1 MLLLS
6 WWHSFVDLIEW
17 GLVSIADITGNGGL
31 AIIVFT
37 ILIKTV
43 LLPLTVKSV
52 RSTVNMQALQPKIKE
67 LQKKHG
73 KDRQRLSQ
81 ETMKLYS
88 EYNINPAAGCLP
100 LLAQMPIFFG
110 LFFAIRRSAQAAE
123 GHFADSFLWIGSLAE
138 PDQVSLLFI
147 PLAPLAILAGIAQFV
162 QMRMMRPRNQ
172 GKVTD
177 PQQAMM
183 QMMMN
188 FMPLMVVVFGWG
200 FPSGVVLYWVT
211 QSVYSVIQQ
220 WFITGWGAIGDW
232 FPWLPELP
240 DNRRLGYK
248 KPQPENVVVSGE
260 PAQLGGVMGWMQRQA
275 TQMEEKKAEREAS
288 RPGGKRA
295 TTGAKSTVKDD
306 PIPDEV
312 DENESDYAEDDF
324 EPELEE
330 GVIILR
336 ASGGKVK
343 RSGGPLVRDP
353 LSDVSSADAD
363 TPSDEP
369 NGRKEKPVPRRE
381 RGGKRSRAS
390 S

>member
-1 MLLLS
+1 MLLMS
-6 WWHSFVDLIEW
+6 WWNSFVDLIEW
-17 GLVSIADITGNGGL
+17 GLVSIADYTGNGAV
-31 AIIVFT
+31 AIIIFT
-37 ILIKTV
+37 ILIKTI

-52 RSTVNMQALQPKIKE
+52 RSTANMQALQPKIKE
-67 LQKKHG
+67 LQKKYG

-100 LLAQMPIFFG
+100 LLLQMPIFFG

-138 PDQVSLLFI
+138 ADNFTLLFI
-147 PLAPLAILAGIAQFV
+147 PLAPLAILAGVAQFI

-188 FMPLMVVVFGWG
+188 FMPLMVVVFGWT
-200 FPSGVVLYWVT
+200 FPAGVVLYWVT

-220 WFITGWGAIGDW
+220 WFITGWGAVGDW

-240 DNRRLGYK
+240 DHRRLGYK
-248 KPQPENVVVSGE
+248 KPQEPNVVVSGE
-260 PAQLGGVMGWMQRQA
+260 PAQLGGVMGWMQRKA
-275 TQMEEKKAEREAS
+275 GEMEEKKAERDGARGGTQAAAS
-288 RPGGKRA
+288 I
-295 TTGAKSTVKDD
+295 VDKDPQD
-306 PIPDEV
+306 TYEYDE
-312 DENESDYAEDDF
+312 DESF
-324 EPELEE
+324 EPEPED
-330 GVIILR
+330 GVIRVR

-343 RSGGPLVRDP
+343 RSGGTLLQGSSV
-353 LSDVSSADAD
+353 SDSAV
-363 TPSDEP
+363 EP
-369 NGRKEKPVPRRE
+369 ATNGASAKPKPVPRRQ
-381 RGGKRSRAS
+381 RGGKRKAAGG
-390 S
+390 

>member
-1 MLLLS
+1 MS
-6 WWHSFVDLIEW
+6 WWNSFVDLIEW
-17 GLVSIADITGNGGL
+17 GLVSIADYTGNGAV
-31 AIIVFT
+31 AIIIFT
-37 ILIKTV
+37 ILIKTI

-52 RSTVNMQALQPKIKE
+52 RSTANMQALQPKIKE
-67 LQKKHG
+67 LQKKYG

-100 LLAQMPIFFG
+100 LLLQMPIFFG

-138 PDQVSLLFI
+138 ADNFTLLFI
-147 PLAPLAILAGIAQFV
+147 PLAPLAILAGVAQFI

-188 FMPLMVVVFGWG
+188 FMPLMVVVFGWT
-200 FPSGVVLYWVT
+200 FPAGVVLYWVT

-220 WFITGWGAIGDW
+220 WFITGWGAVGDW

-240 DNRRLGYK
+240 DHRRLGYK
-248 KPQPENVVVSGE
+248 KPQEANVVVSGE
-260 PAQLGGVMGWMQRQA
+260 PAQLGGVMGWMQRKA
-275 TQMEEKKAEREAS
+275 GEMEDKKAERDGARGGTSAAS
-288 RPGGKRA
+288 
-295 TTGAKSTVKDD
+295 SIVK
-306 PIPDEV
+306 E
-312 DENESDYAEDDF
+312 
-324 EPELEE
+324 EPEDAYEYEDEE
-330 GVIILR
+330 IYEPEPEDGVIRVR

-343 RSGGPLVRDP
+343 RSGGKPAQAGSVDESAVGP
-353 LSDVSSADAD
+353 PSNGAVSA
-363 TPSDEP
+363 P
-369 NGRKEKPVPRRE
+369 KPVPRRQ
-381 RGGKRSRAS
+381 RGGKRKAAGG
-390 S
+390 

>member
-1 MLLLS
+1 MLLMS
-6 WWHSFVDLIEW
+6 WWNSFVDLIEW
-17 GLVSIADITGNGGL
+17 GLVSIADVTGNGGL

-37 ILIKTV
+37 ILIKTI

-52 RSTVNMQALQPKIKE
+52 RSTANMQALQPKIKE
-67 LQKKHG
+67 LQKKYG

-100 LLAQMPIFFG
+100 LLLQMPIFFG
-110 LFFAIRRSAQAAE
+110 LFFAIRRSSQAAE

-138 PDQVSLLFI
+138 ADNFTLLFI
-147 PLAPLAILAGIAQFV
+147 PLAPLAILAGIAQFI

-188 FMPLMVVVFGWG
+188 FMPLMVVVFGWT
-200 FPSGVVLYWVT
+200 FPAGVVLYWVA

-220 WFITGWGAIGDW
+220 WFITGWGAVGDW

-240 DNRRLGYK
+240 DHRRLGYK
-248 KPQPENVVVSGE
+248 KPQEANVVVSGE
-260 PAQLGGVMGWMQRQA
+260 PAQLGGVMGWMQRKA
-275 TQMEEKKAEREAS
+275 GEMEEKKAER
-288 RPGGKRA
+288 GGARGGTKTAA
-295 TTGAKSTVKDD
+295 TIA
-306 PIPDEV
+306 DEEPEDTYEY
-312 DENESDYAEDDF
+312 DEEESF
-324 EPELEE
+324 EPEPAD
-330 GVIILR
+330 GVIRVR

-343 RSGGPLVRDP
+343 RTGGTLVQK
-353 LSDVSSADAD
+353 STVNESAVEQTSNGASSR
-363 TPSDEP
+363 P
-369 NGRKEKPVPRRE
+369 KPVPRRQ
-381 RGGKRSRAS
+381 RGGKRKAAGG
-390 S
+390 